1 MRQWWIG
8 LSRRERMASAAAAT
22 LVVLTIIY
30 LAGIEPAWRSRTKLA
45 ADLPRLRAQ
54 AAELD
59 QLAAE
64 AKKLKLKT
72 RTLESPEQTRAALTR
87 FLGEKGVAGAQ
98 IREEGERVIVS
109 AKRVDAAAWLAW
121 LKDTTSELPLRI
133 AAARMARV
141 GTGLVDAEVTL
152 APAGQK

>member
-8 LSRRERMASAAAAT
+8 LSRRERIATVIAAT
-22 LVVLTIIY
+22 LVVLTLVY
-30 LAGIEPAWRSRTKLA
+30 LAGIEPAWRSRAKLT

-64 AKKLKLKT
+64 AKKLKLRT
-72 RTLESPEQTRAALTR
+72 RTLESPEQTRASLTR
-87 FLGEKGVAGAQ
+87 FLAEKNVAGAQ
-98 IREEGERVIVS
+98 IRDEGERVIVS
-109 AKRVDAAAWLAW
+109 AKRIDAAAWLAW

-133 AAARMARV
+133 AAARMTRV
-141 GTGLVDAEVTL
+141 GTGIVDAEVTL

>member
-1 MRQWWIG
+1 MKQWWIG
-8 LSRRERMASAAAAT
+8 LSRRERIATSVAAA
-22 LVVLTIIY
+22 LVVLTLIF
-30 LAGIEPAWRSRTKLA
+30 LVGIEPAWRTRVKLG

-64 AKKLKLKT
+64 AKKLKLHT

-87 FLGEKGVAGAQ
+87 FLGEKGLSGAQ
-98 IREEGERVIVS
+98 MREEGERVIVS
-109 AKRVDAAAWLAW
+109 AKRIDAAAWLAW
-121 LKDTTSELPLRI
+121 LKDTTNELPLRI
-133 AAARMARV
+133 AAARMSKV
-141 GTGLVDAEVTL
+141 GTGMVDAEVTL